1 MLTKVRS
8 FPLLLVLTVLIIGV
22 IAVFIRIG
30 VINDYAAQILSF
42 AGINVIIAL
51 GLNLIT
57 GFTGQLALGH
67 AGFMA
72 IGAYAAAVSVMQFNM
87 PIFVGVIIGGIVTSV
102 FGLVIGF
109 PTLRLKGDYLA
120 IVTLAFGEIIRVI
133 LVNMDALT
141 GGAAGLKGVP
151 YFVSKETIEKNPN
164 AILWVPVLSF
174 IFITLSVVIVLALVH
189 NLLNSS
195 YGRAIISVREDE
207 VASGSMGVGTFRYKM
222 IAFIIS
228 AFIAGVGGGL
238 YAFLFNYLNPTDFN
252 FIRSVDFLIIVV
264 FGGMGSLTGT
274 IVAGYLLTY
283 LQEALRFLQ
292 DYRLVIYPLLLI
304 IMMIFRPGGI
314 LGSREFSPTRL
325 IHLKSFKKAL
335 QRETA
340 AEREETK

>member
-1 MLTKVRS
+1 MKRTIKPVILLPVLS
-8 FPLLLVLTVLIIGV
+8 LLVIGTVAALIKLGIL
-22 IAVFIRIG
+22 
-30 VINDYAAQILSF
+30 NDYVAQILSF

-51 GLNLIT
+51 GLNLIS

-72 IGAYAAAVSVMQFNM
+72 IGAYAAAISVMQFHM
-87 PIFVGVIIGGIVTSV
+87 PILIGILIGGLVTSL

-109 PTLRLKGDYLA
+109 PTLRLRGDYLA

-133 LVNMDALT
+133 LINLDSLT

-151 YFVSKETIEKNPN
+151 YFISAETIKENPD
-164 AILWVPVLSF
+164 AISWVPVLNF
-174 IFITLSVVIVLALVH
+174 VWITLTVVLVLALVH
-189 NLLNSS
+189 NLLHSS

-207 VASGSMGVGTFRYKM
+207 VASGSMGISIFRYKM
-222 IAFIIS
+222 IAFILS

-252 FIRSVDFLIIVV
+252 FLRSVDFLIIVV

-274 IVAGYLLTY
+274 VVAGYLLTY

-304 IMMIFRPGGI
+304 MMMIFRPGGI
-314 LGSREFSPTRL
+314 MGTREMSIARL
-325 IHLKSFKKAL
+325 FRFKSMKKAL

-340 AEREETK
+340 ADRGEQR

>member
-1 MLTKVRS
+1 MKKIKS
-8 FPLLLVLTVLIIGV
+8 FPLLLGISLFVVLIVSVLIKLEILNEYV
-22 IAVFIRIG
+22 
-30 VINDYAAQILSF
+30 AQILSF

-51 GLNLIT
+51 SLNLIS

-72 IGAYAAAVSVMQFNM
+72 IGAYAAAISVMQFNM
-87 PIFVGVIIGGIVTSV
+87 PIFVGILIGGVVTSL
-102 FGLVIGF
+102 FGLIIGF
-109 PTLRLKGDYLA
+109 PTLRLRGDYLA

-133 LVNMDALT
+133 LVNLDKLT
-141 GGAAGLKGVP
+141 GGAAGLKGIP
-151 YFVSKETIEKNPN
+151 YFVSAAAIESDP
-164 AILWVPVLSF
+164 AVITWVPVLNF
-174 IFITLSVVIVLALVH
+174 ACITLTMLLILALSH
-189 NLLNSS
+189 NLLTSS

-207 VASGSMGVGTFRYKM
+207 VASGSMGVGSFQYKM
-222 IAFIIS
+222 IAFCLS

-252 FIRSVDFLIIVV
+252 FLRSVDFLIIVV

-274 IVAGYLLTY
+274 LVAGYLLTY

-292 DYRLVIYPLLLI
+292 DYRLVIYPVLLI

-314 LGSREFSPTRL
+314 MGSKELSIVRL
-325 IHLKSFKKAL
+325 VRTGSLKKAL

-340 AEREETK
+340 ADREEQA